1 MESPALKSGWKEH
14 RSEKEGSVLSQ
25 HQLGTETT
33 SADWSF
39 HKCLG
44 HLAVREDQITEG
56 PYAQS
61 EFDAPHGG
69 SKTS

>member
-1 MESPALKSGWKEH
+1 MESPSLKSGWKEH

-61 EFDAPHGG
+61 EFDAPRGG